1 MRAATHAHPQFTD
14 HCFTGEYP
22 TQAQR
27 PRGPAA
33 AEAALLPR
41 RGRLT
46 TERLKDR
53 IALVTGAS
61 RGIGRAVALTFA
73 REGAHVLLVAR
84 ARKALEE
91 VDDAIRESGGKATLI
106 PLNLTDGKRVDALGP
121 TLYERFGR
129 LDVLVGN
136 AAILGRL
143 SPLTHIQSEH
153 WERVIAT
160 NVTANWR
167 LIRTLDPL
175 LRRSDAGRVIFVT
188 SSVAKTARAYWS
200 PYSVSK
206 AALETLAKTYANETA
221 DSAIKVNLIDPGA
234 TATRMRA
241 EAYPGEDQATL
252 RTAAQVSEAFVE
264 LALPSFMKNG
274 EIVEA

>member
-1 MRAATHAHPQFTD
+1 MI
-14 HCFTGEYP
+14 GE
-22 TQAQR
+22 
-27 PRGPAA
+27 
-33 AEAALLPR
+33 
-41 RGRLT
+41 
-46 TERLKDR
+46 
-53 IALVTGAS
+53 
-61 RGIGRAVALTFA
+61 
-73 REGAHVLLVAR
+73 
-84 ARKALEE
+84 
-91 VDDAIRESGGKATLI
+91 
-106 PLNLTDGKRVDALGP
+106 LG

-136 AAILGRL
+136 AAILGHL

>member
-1 MRAATHAHPQFTD
+1 MT
-14 HCFTGEYP
+14 
-22 TQAQR
+22 AQ
-27 PRGPAA
+27 
-33 AEAALLPR
+33 
-41 RGRLT
+41 
-46 TERLKDR
+46 RLKDR
-53 IALVTGAS
+53 IALITGAS
-61 RGIGRAVALTFA
+61 RGIGRAVALAFA
-73 REGAHVLLVAR
+73 QEGAHVLLLAR
-84 ARKALEE
+84 NRKALEE
-91 VDDAIRESGGKATLI
+91 VDDEIRAGGGKGTLI
-106 PLNLTDGKRVDALGP
+106 PLDLADGKAIDVLGP

-129 LDVLVGN
+129 LDVLIGN

-143 SPLTHIQSEH
+143 SPLPHIPAEH
-153 WERVIAT
+153 WERSFAI

-188 SSVAKTARAYWS
+188 SGVARIPRAYWA

-206 AALETLAKTYANETA
+206 AALEALAKTYANETS

-252 RTAAQVSEAFVE
+252 PTPEHAAGRFVA
-264 LALPSFMKNG
+264 LAMPNWTETG
-274 EIVEA
+274 QIVEAEPLSPAGRGLG